1 LSDQFNVVFT
11 GLQTNATEEEFVKKF
26 CQRFG
31 VIEAKARKIA
41 QSQTEVVIKK
51 NIDETKARQYV
62 IVLEAMGADIRLVDL
77 QAEAESQKQQTVS
90 ASDVQDKKAAGLHLE
105 PIEPATP
112 PEQING
118 IICPKCGSDQ
128 VVDDE
133 CQSCGISVSRYIASL
148 QEQISHKSEVHELE
162 EEPTTENPYAP
173 PEAELAYSRVQK
185 DGQGSVEGAVNG
197 EYDFTIGEIFSE
209 SWERTKG
216 VKGTFFMAGVF
227 YFLLAIAFNIIMTLI
242 SPEQELL
249 MTQTSIGTLL
259 FWSFIPVIISFP
271 IIYPVFGGI
280 TLMGIH
286 RAVDADINAGSIFNH
301 YGKALSITLLMI
313 VMMIL
318 IWLGYLLLIIPGI
331 YLTVGYMMA
340 LALMM
345 DKNMGVWEALET
357 SRKAITRHWFKIFFI
372 YLLLALLIMVAAI
385 PLLIGWIWVMPMAV
399 IMQGVMF
406 KYMFGVD
413 SV

>member
-1 LSDQFNVVFT
+1 
-11 GLQTNATEEEFVKKF
+11 
-26 CQRFG
+26 
-31 VIEAKARKIA
+31 
-41 QSQTEVVIKK
+41 
-51 NIDETKARQYV
+51 
-62 IVLEAMGADIRLVDL
+62 
-77 QAEAESQKQQTVS
+77 
-90 ASDVQDKKAAGLHLE
+90 
-105 PIEPATP
+105 
-112 PEQING
+112 
-118 IICPKCGSDQ
+118 
-128 VVDDE
+128 
-133 CQSCGISVSRYIASL
+133 
-148 QEQISHKSEVHELE
+148 
-162 EEPTTENPYAP
+162 
-173 PEAELAYSRVQK
+173 
-185 DGQGSVEGAVNG
+185 
-197 EYDFTIGEIFSE
+197 
-209 SWERTKG
+209 
-216 VKGTFFMAGVF
+216 
-227 YFLLAIAFNIIMTLI
+227 
-242 SPEQELL
+242 